1 MATTKKTT
9 KKVTKVAK
17 TQVEP
22 MVKKNYRE
30 FVGVVKSTKMT
41 KTITVAVS
49 SIKKHYKYPK
59 SFTTTAKYHVHDE
72 KQVAKVGDTVKFVE
86 CRPLSAT
93 KRWRLVEVLKTNG

>member
-1 MATTKKTT
+1 MATKKATKSVTT
-9 KKVTKVAK
+9 TESQPAVR
-17 TQVEP
+17 
-22 MVKKNYRE
+22 NYRS

-49 SIKKHYKYPK
+49 SIKKHFKYPK

>member
-1 MATTKKTT
+1 MATKKATKS
-9 KKVTKVAK
+9 VTKTETPVAV
-17 TQVEP
+17 QR
-22 MVKKNYRE
+22 NYRS

-41 KTITVAVS
+41 KTITVVVS
-49 SIKKHYKYPK
+49 SIKKHFKYPK

>member
-9 KKVTKVAK
+9 KKITKATTTETTPV
-17 TQVEP
+17 
-22 MVKKNYRE
+22 VKKNFRS
-30 FVGVVKSTKMT
+30 FVGLVKSAKMT
-41 KTITVAVS
+41 KTITVVVS
-49 SIKKHYKYPK
+49 SVKKHFKYPK

>member
-17 TQVEP
+17 AEVKP
-22 MVKKNYRE
+22 VVKKNYRE
-30 FVGVVKSTKMT
+30 FVGVVKSAKMT
-41 KTITVAVS
+41 KTITVAVT